1 MNKKITLIY
10 LVVFILTACN
20 SNSTQSPIYGKALQE
35 NISLPS
41 TFYRKFIGTFG
52 SKEIVLDLTKNDSIL
67 TGEYYDKSG
76 SVPKYLRGIIGA
88 DFKFNLSETDNNYE
102 EVARFS
108 GSFISNST
116 ISGTWTDK
124 LGKQSI
130 SFNLAEKTDSVV
142 QITFEKRQSK
152 NCKYAEN
159 NKKKLT
165 EDAMSWDTL
174 CTTIDIDLLTV
185 KLPSSE
191 ASKKVN
197 DTIMKS
203 ICNAGIF
210 GDHYATIEELLNSV
224 NSIEDG
230 TGFELSIFVYLVTDD
245 NNILSINIGESFY
258 GFGAAH
264 PQNAGNS
271 YNFDIRTGDIIT
283 LDDIL
288 VQNYAE
294 TLNKIGERIFSETYG
309 SEGWQCEQ
317 ESFELT
323 RDVAITPGGLLF
335 SYDQFEIGPYAAGA
349 PEVFIPYKD
358 INSLIKPNGLLKA
371 WRK

>member
-1 MNKKITLIY
+1 MN
-10 LVVFILTACN
+10 
-20 SNSTQSPIYGKALQE
+20 E
-35 NISLPS
+35 DISLPD

-52 SKEIVLDLTKNDSIL
+52 SKEIVLDLIKNDSIL
-67 TGEYYDKSG
+67 TGEFYDKSG
-76 SVPKYLRGIIGA
+76 SVPKYLKGIISA
-88 DFKFNLSETDNNYE
+88 EFKFNLSETDNNYE
-102 EVARFS
+102 EVGRFS
-108 GSFISNST
+108 GSFISNSA

-124 LGKQSI
+124 AGKQTI
-130 SFNLAEKTDSVV
+130 SFNLSEKTDSVV
-142 QITFEKRQSK
+142 QITMEKRQSK
-152 NCKYAEN
+152 NCKYAEK
-159 NKKKLT
+159 NKKKFT
-165 EDAMSWDTL
+165 EDAMLWDTL

-197 DTIMKS
+197 DTIMK
-203 ICNAGIF
+203 ILCNAGIY
-210 GDHYATIEELLNSV
+210 GDQHATIEELMNSV

-230 TGFELSIFVYLVTDD
+230 TGFELSIGVYLVTND

-264 PQNAGNS
+264 AQSVSNS

-288 VQNYAE
+288 IQNYAE
-294 TLNKIGERIFSETYG
+294 TLNKIGESIFIATNG
-309 SEGWQCEQ
+309 SEGWQFEQ
-317 ESFELT
+317 GSFELN
-323 RDVAITPGGLLF
+323 RDFSITPGGLLF
-335 SYDQFEIGPYAAGA
+335 SYDQYEIGPYAAGF

-358 INSLIKPNGLLKA
+358 INNLIKPNGLLKA